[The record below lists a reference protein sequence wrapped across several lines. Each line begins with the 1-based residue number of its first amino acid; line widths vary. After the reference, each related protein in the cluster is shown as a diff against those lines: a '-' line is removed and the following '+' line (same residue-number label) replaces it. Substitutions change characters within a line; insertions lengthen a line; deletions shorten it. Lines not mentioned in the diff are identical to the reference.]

1 MKKRFFVIALCIAC
15 AVSAF
20 ISLNAEQKMDDVLLM
35 NIEALASG
43 ESNVPI
49 YCLGKGSV
57 DCPKT
62 KDKVE
67 YVIEGWS
74 LGKDRY

>member
-49 YCLGKGSV
+49 DCVGKGSV

-62 KDKVE
+62 EVKVE

-74 LGKDRY
+74 LDKDRY